1 MDAQTQLVG
10 LYFHTFNKLG
20 KPSPEYLE
28 MHWQGIVVGNPEPEW
43 YLVQLFE
50 WLNGTDSNIQLVTMQ
65 DMLEWKFYADKA
77 GFDLGYEK
85 LK

>member
-1 MDAQTQLVG
+1 MNEQTQLVG
-10 LYFHTFNKLG
+10 LYFHTFLKDN
-20 KPSPEYLE
+20 EIQ
-28 MHWQGIVVGNPEPEW
+28 WQGIVVGNPQPGW

-50 WLNGTDSNIQLVTMQ
+50 WLNGTDSNIKLVMME
-65 DMLEWKFYADKA
+65 DMLHWQFYADKA